1 MSNQTNKI
9 IIKIKKIIQ
18 NKKNFE
24 LIDKKKRESS
34 ISAPENFFFVNNYLS
49 KLNLNLNSNFNYE
62 VEGIKN
68 LINLQRKMV
77 LLMNG
82 I

>member
-24 LIDKKKRESS
+24 LKNKKKKRVS
-34 ISAPENFFFVNNYLS
+34 ISAPENFFL
-49 KLNLNLNSNFNYE
+49 
-62 VEGIKN
+62 
-68 LINLQRKMV
+68 LI
-77 LLMNG
+77 
-82 I
+82 II

>member
-34 ISAPENFFFVNNYLS
+34 ISAPEKFFL
-49 KLNLNLNSNFNYE
+49 
-62 VEGIKN
+62 
-68 LINLQRKMV
+68 LI
-77 LLMNG
+77 
-82 I
+82 II